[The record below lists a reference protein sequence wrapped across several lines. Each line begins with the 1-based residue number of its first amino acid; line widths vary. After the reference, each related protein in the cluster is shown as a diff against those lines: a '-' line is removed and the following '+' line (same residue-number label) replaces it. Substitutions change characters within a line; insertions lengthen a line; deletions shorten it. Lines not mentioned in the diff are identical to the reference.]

1 VKQIQT
7 YFENEMFLLQLK
19 YRSCVFSLRYDGT
32 VLISVTCKKNIF
44 LVDAVLQLLPNREGL
59 CSRQAQA
66 RGQQPGRL
74 RVRQQRR
81 QKLRQLQ
88 RRLRWRRRAGQDG
101 GGVDQAEAASQR
113 AAHLVPEDRGYRELA
128 AGL

>member
-1 VKQIQT
+1 MIQIQT
-7 YFENEMFLLQLK
+7 YFENQLQLK

-44 LVDAVLQLLPNREGL
+44 FVDAVLQLLPNREGL

-88 RRLRWRRRAGQDG
+88 RRLRRRRRAGQDGG

-113 AAHLVPEDRGYRELA
+113 AAHLVPDDRGYRELA